1 MILIY
6 RALDRI
12 RNKAKL
18 KPIELVDPR
27 QTGLRS
33 DLQKAELTLQM
44 SSDIVEEDDDDA
56 PNGPGS
62 ESD

>member
-1 MILIY
+1 M
-6 RALDRI
+6 
-12 RNKAKL
+12 
-18 KPIELVDPR
+18 DPR
-27 QTGLRS
+27 NTELRK

-44 SSDIVEEDDDDA
+44 SGDIVEEDDDDA